1 MTEISNITRGKT
13 VLLIVL
19 SLVLILSALF
29 SVVITM
35 HDKKYSFWPGY
46 HLLLVE
52 KKDNQALSEQLEK
65 EMRFKEIISKYNTD
79 VEFSNYSTLKKVMLY
94 RVYERFNSLDPR
106 FDKYMKNAGAYF
118 ETESGSMEYEII
130 YIKTDLSEQ
139 ETSEI
144 LENIIDKKIKW
155 ELASVS
161 YRNFR
166 YLILSV
172 YLIIS
177 AALMYVKKLKSPFF
191 FFLLSVWFLVILKS
205 EISLFYVSV
214 LNIVFISY
222 FIEIIELAIRNW
234 FNEEKFSIDFIVNR
248 KNILIGTAVFLMS
261 NAVIFIVNPSVKSFL
276 VFGFMFFAECAVLSL
291 DLVYGL
297 KKAVS
302 HMHRIFC
309 SIPILEVNKTYIFDK
324 WIKIKPVYFY
334 LVVLL
339 ISLPAVFLSAGKSSF
354 ILPQPVPVISNSSI
368 SEDISF
374 DSLKELS
381 EYQFENNNLHF
392 LPDVSDYFS
401 HLAYQIRLPYNSEY
415 SIPEKDESIT
425 ISHYSLKENNYQKE
439 KKTVYLFTDLWL
451 KDNIII
457 VKEKGLT
464 GLMLSYGKPV
474 KIALTDTNTVIN
486 PLFFGCLYCVF
497 YLALILM
504 VVRKDKPG
512 KTNLEKHILPVI
524 KRRKQQAA

>member
-52 KKDNQALSEQLEK
+52 KKDNQALSELLEK
-65 EMRFKEIISKYNTD
+65 EMSFKEIISKYNTD

-94 RVYERFNSLDPR
+94 RVNERFNSLDPR

-191 FFLLSVWFLVILKS
+191 FFFI
-205 EISLFYVSV
+205 IRMVSG
-214 LNIVFISY
+214 N
-222 FIEIIELAIRNW
+222 
-234 FNEEKFSIDFIVNR
+234 
-248 KNILIGTAVFLMS
+248 
-261 NAVIFIVNPSVKSFL
+261 
-276 VFGFMFFAECAVLSL
+276 
-291 DLVYGL
+291 
-297 KKAVS
+297 
-302 HMHRIFC
+302 
-309 SIPILEVNKTYIFDK
+309 
-324 WIKIKPVYFY
+324 IKI
-334 LVVLL
+334 
-339 ISLPAVFLSAGKSSF
+339 
-354 ILPQPVPVISNSSI
+354 
-368 SEDISF
+368 
-374 DSLKELS
+374 
-381 EYQFENNNLHF
+381 
-392 LPDVSDYFS
+392 
-401 HLAYQIRLPYNSEY
+401 
-415 SIPEKDESIT
+415 
-425 ISHYSLKENNYQKE
+425 
-439 KKTVYLFTDLWL
+439 
-451 KDNIII
+451 
-457 VKEKGLT
+457 
-464 GLMLSYGKPV
+464 
-474 KIALTDTNTVIN
+474 
-486 PLFFGCLYCVF
+486 
-497 YLALILM
+497 
-504 VVRKDKPG
+504 
-512 KTNLEKHILPVI
+512 
-524 KRRKQQAA
+524 